1 LVTLI
6 YELQQNMSA
15 NEAISASKENSYHE
29 RKPLKFW
36 ETMWRE
42 YKVIEVQSVNKKN
55 CINFD
60 YKGLDSTLP
69 IILSINT
76 TYSFKTHLML

>member
-1 LVTLI
+1 
-6 YELQQNMSA
+6 MSA
-15 NEAISASKENSYHE
+15 NVAISASKENSYHE

-42 YKVIEVQSVNKKN
+42 YKVIEVQSVNEKN
-55 CINFD
+55 YINFD